1 MVARRVHHEL
11 LSSSSCCTRSRW
23 IVVIN
28 STSRAQQAPQ
38 ALFRLFDG
46 LVFRVHGPADAQ
58 VRSTTFGTSRAS
70 MMVMN
75 CSGKRWASI
84 VT

>member
-1 MVARRVHHEL
+1 MIEQHVESGSKL
-11 LSSSSCCTRSRW
+11 
-23 IVVIN
+23 
-28 STSRAQQAPQ
+28 PK
-38 ALFRLFDG
+38 LFSGLFDG
-46 LVFRVHGPADAQ
+46 LVFRVHVAADAQ